1 MSRFVSSH
9 RYLFF
14 VVVLLSAAT
23 VHAQYRASIQG
34 VVTDAGGAVVPSATV
49 TLKSQETNRDLQTTT
64 NEAGVYNFIELAPS
78 RYTLTVEKTGFKR
91 YVASDVQ
98 IIAEQSNAFNVQLAV
113 GGAGETVT
121 VNGDAVAAVDTE
133 NATISGTVTARQI
146 QTMPSFGRDVFQ
158 LAQLAPGVFG
168 DGSQGNGGGTN
179 SLPGFASP
187 GGPGAEDGI
196 FKTENGPQIS
206 AGGGRMELNNIQL
219 DGVGITSVSW
229 AGSAVVTPNEDSVK
243 EVHVVANSYDAED
256 GRYPGAQIKVI
267 SQNGTNQYHGSFFF
281 KGDRPGLNA
290 YQSYNGYSNAP
301 LRDDAR
307 FNDFGGSVGGPIL
320 HNKLF
325 GFFSY
330 ETIRNNGTSNSQF
343 WYPTSQYFAL
353 APSGSAA
360 ALYSAYPGVNISGG
374 TLLEGPNDH
383 HACSDIGLAEG
394 TNCITI
400 AGQGLNVGRPL
411 NSSFA
416 LGSQDPSW
424 TSSSAPGTGGD
435 GTGSANNLDPTTPD
449 FAFYNI
455 NGPNNTIEAQYNFRV
470 DFNAT
475 SKDLLAFSMYYVP
488 VSSTSYNGAF
498 VPMNLFHH
506 KVINE
511 AETFL
516 WNHTFAPTLLNEARV
531 NAAGWRWQDL
541 KNNPNG
547 AWGLPDEYFQDL
559 NAPNGD
565 GYGTVSVNNLGEG
578 VPGTFDQWTY
588 AVKDVLTKVHRSHTI
603 KMGGEITRLEFV
615 DLAPWNARPNYYF
628 HNLWDFMNDSPSQ
641 EQATFNPL
649 TGVPAD
655 FRKDTR
661 SNLYGFFV
669 QDDYKLRPNLTV
681 NLGLRWDY
689 NGAISDQKGNLG
701 VVQLGSGTAALSGI
715 SVRRGGTLYSP
726 SKSDFGPQLGFAW
739 SPHNLIGHDFANKL
753 VLRGGFGIGFSGQE
767 EATSLNGRSNP
778 PFLSPAFNLAY
789 NFCTNPPACTTSENQ
804 VVYGPNTFPSN
815 VHSFYGY
822 GSNPFAEATF
832 GTNNL
837 PVPGT
842 ANFSPIDVTGFPS
855 SWPDTRTY
863 RYSLETQYD
872 LGHEWVATLG
882 YQGTKSAHLT
892 RQYNL
897 ALFLAATQGLAFN
910 PVVEHVDWYDNGG
923 RSNFNA
929 LLAEVRHQFARSFQM
944 NTQYRWSKAMDTGSN
959 NYANSDYGFSL
970 NQDYGKSDFDTTQ
983 TLKIFGIWSPTIFHG
998 SQSWMEKVAGGWNVS
1013 GIMNAHSGF
1022 PYNPVF
1028 NSVPV
1033 TSGGVTALA
1042 STCDAVYQTGCN
1054 GGGTTNLRP
1063 AAYLGGA
1070 SQDHSNDAFRRTG
1083 GDFSNGVP
1091 TPLFPNGV
1099 PTYFTPPSFTPG
1111 PSFSAVVAGAPYGPV
1126 PGLPGIGRNA
1136 FVGPRY
1142 FDIDATL
1149 SKAFG
1154 FPNMKVL
1161 GENAKLEFRANFF
1174 NLFNKLNLWNIQNN
1188 LNDAHFGEAQNAL
1201 GSRTIEMQAR
1211 FSF

>member
-1 MSRFVSSH
+1 MSRSGFVQRS
-9 RYLFF
+9 LLF
-14 VVVLLSAAT
+14 VVVVLST
-23 VHAQYRASIQG
+23 VMAHAQYRASIQG
-34 VVTDAGGAVVPSATV
+34 VVTDAQGAVVPDATV
-49 TLKSQETNRDLQTTT
+49 TLKSQETNRQSQTTT
-64 NEAGVYNFIELAPS
+64 TATGVYNFIELAPS
-78 RYTLTVEKTGFKR
+78 RYTLTVEKNGFKK
-91 YVASDVQ
+91 YVATDVQ
-98 IIAEQSNAFNVQLAV
+98 IIAEQPNAFNVQLNV
-113 GGAGETVT
+113 GGTGETVN
-121 VNGDAVAAVDTE
+121 VNGDAVPAVDTE
-133 NATISGTVTARQI
+133 TATISGTVSAQQI

-179 SLPGFASP
+179 ALPGNAGP
-187 GGPGAEDGI
+187 GGPGPDSGI
-196 FKTENGPQIS
+196 FSTENGPQIS
-206 AGGGRMELNNIQL
+206 AGGGRRELNNIQL

-229 AGSAVVTPNEDSVK
+229 AGTAVVTPNEDSVK
-243 EVHVVANSYDAED
+243 EVKVVANSYDAED

-281 KGDRPGLNA
+281 KADRPGLNA
-290 YQSYNGYSNAP
+290 YQSYNGYSNGP
-301 LRDDAR
+301 QRNNSR

-330 ETIRNNGTSNSQF
+330 EAIRNHGTSNSQF

-353 APSGSAA
+353 APAGSAA
-360 ALYSAYPGVNISGG
+360 AKYAAYPGLNVSGG
-374 TLLEGPNDH
+374 TLLQGANDH
-383 HACSDIGLAEG
+383 HSCTDVGLTEG
-394 TNCITI
+394 KNCVTI
-400 AGQGLNVGRPL
+400 VGQGLNVGRPL

-416 LGSQDPSW
+416 LGAQDPAWVSNF
-424 TSSSAPGTGGD
+424 SPGLGGD
-435 GTGSANNLDPTTPD
+435 GTGAPGNLDPNTPD
-449 FAFYNI
+449 FAFYNVD
-455 NGPNNTIEAQYNFRV
+455 GPNTTTEAQYNYRV

-475 SKDLLAFSMYYVP
+475 NKDLLAFSMYYVP
-488 VSSTSYNGAF
+488 TKNDSYNGSF
-498 VPMNLFHH
+498 VPMNLFDHQ
-506 KVINE
+506 VINE

-516 WNHTFAPTLLNEARV
+516 WNHTFSPTLLNEARV

-559 NAPNGD
+559 NAANGQ
-565 GYGTVSVNNLGEG
+565 GYGTASIGNLGEG

-588 AVKDVLTKVHRSHTI
+588 AVKDVLSKVHGSHTI

-615 DLAPWNARPNYYF
+615 DLAPWNARPGYYF
-628 HNLWDFMNDSPSQ
+628 HSLWDFMNDSPAQ

-669 QDDYKLRPNLTV
+669 QDDYKVRSNLTL

-689 NGAISDQKGNLG
+689 NGAISDKKGNLG
-701 VVQLGSGTAALSGI
+701 VVELGAGAAALSGI
-715 SVRRGGTLYSP
+715 SVKTHTPLYSP
-726 SKSDFGPQLGFAW
+726 SKGDFGPQLGFAW
-739 SPHNLIGHDFANKL
+739 SPHNILGHDFGSRL

-767 EATSLNGRSNP
+767 EATSLNGRNNP

-789 NFCTNPPACTTSENQ
+789 NFCTNPPACTTTQNQ

-815 VHSFYGY
+815 PHSFYGY

-832 GTNNL
+832 GSNNL

-842 ANFSPIDVTGFPS
+842 ANFAPIDLTGFPS

-863 RYSLETQYD
+863 RYSLETQYE

-929 LLAEVRHQFARSFQM
+929 LLAEVRHQFGHSFQM
-944 NTQYRWSKAMDTGSN
+944 NTQYRWSKSMDSGSN
-959 NYANSDYGFSL
+959 NYANGNYQFTL
-970 NQDYGKSDFDTTQ
+970 NQDYGKSDFDTTH
-983 TLKIFGIWSPTIFHG
+983 TLKVFGIWSPTIFRG
-998 SQSWMEKVAGGWNVS
+998 DRSWMEKIAGGWNVS
-1013 GIMNAHSGF
+1013 GILNAHSGF
-1022 PYNPVF
+1022 PYNPVY
-1028 NSVPV
+1028 NSLPF
-1033 TSGGVTALA
+1033 GGNLV
-1042 STCDAVYQTGCN
+1042 STCDAVYQTSCN
-1054 GGGTTNLRP
+1054 GGGTTSLRP
-1063 AAYLGGA
+1063 AAYFGGA
-1070 SQDHSNDAFRRTG
+1070 LGNHSTDTFKRAN
-1083 GDFSNGVP
+1083 GD
-1091 TPLFPNGV
+1091 FPNGAAL
-1099 PTYFTPPSFTPG
+1099 YFGPPSYTPG
-1111 PSFSAVVAGAPYGPV
+1111 PSFSAVVAGAPLGPV

-1136 FVGPRY
+1136 FTGPRY
-1142 FDIDATL
+1142 LDIDATL

-1154 FPNMKVL
+1154 LPNMRVL
-1161 GENAKLEFRANFF
+1161 GENAKIEFRANFF
-1174 NLFNKLNLWNIQNN
+1174 NLFNKLNLTNIQND
-1188 LNDAHFGEAQNAL
+1188 LNDPHFGEAQNAL